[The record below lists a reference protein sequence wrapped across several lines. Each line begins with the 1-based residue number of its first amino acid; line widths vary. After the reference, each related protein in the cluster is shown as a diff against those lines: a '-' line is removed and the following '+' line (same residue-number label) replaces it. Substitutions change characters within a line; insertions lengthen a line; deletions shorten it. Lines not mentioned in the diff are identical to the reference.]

1 MEIRRLPYRQ
11 SQFPAAS
18 RGACARVKKA
28 VSYRTRAQ
36 DITDEVTTVVPE
48 LAEPVLDLTG
58 KLTVAVPIRAFCQQD
73 AGTQQ
78 VLPGTGVSVRWCGQR
93 DYLLSASTR
102 RSTSSSTL
110 PVLGRW
116 RWSSRSLS
124 SALVRPS

>member
-1 MEIRRLPYRQ
+1 MPVRLPGLAAGFEP
-11 SQFPAAS
+11 SIAFPALLYF
-18 RGACARVKKA
+18 R
-28 VSYRTRAQ
+28 
-36 DITDEVTTVVPE
+36 
-48 LAEPVLDLTG
+48 
-58 KLTVAVPIRAFCQQD
+58 AVPMQALCQLN

-78 VLPGTGVSVRWCGQR
+78 MLLGTGVSVWRGGQR